1 MVFILLSEF
10 GSVLRAWIPNG
21 EQKRLRMQKGELLPF
36 LTIFG
41 TAMRAMYSGLVL
53 FLFARFLQ
61 EI

>member
-21 EQKRLRMQKGELLPF
+21 EQKRLRVQKGELLPF

-41 TAMRAMYSGLVL
+41 TAMRAKPERTKERCK
-53 FLFARFLQ
+53 FLCVEL
-61 EI
+61 